1 MFFLQDALGHRPDL
15 PDYLDILE
23 DEYQP
28 VLSLFYACTMEKQ
41 ELRPSA
47 KLIVEN
53 IEKLNFENIEKLN
66 VENVDKVNVQTADE
80 LKKSSE

>member
-1 MFFLQDALGHRPDL
+1 MQKMFFFSLQDALGHRPDL

-53 IEKLNFENIEKLN
+53 IEKLN

>member
-1 MFFLQDALGHRPDL
+1 MQKMFFLQDALGHRPDL

-47 KLIVEN
+47 KL
-53 IEKLNFENIEKLN
+53 N